1 MSVSARYDASSFNDP
16 VNDLRLERDSLRTRV
31 RILEAALTCIGRE
44 AELPSRRPE
53 TSFIA
58 VHRIASVV
66 RQSLEEEP
74 DTPPISGLR
83 PIARAKC

>member
-1 MSVSARYDASSFNDP
+1 MNLSIRNDASCFAEP
-16 VNDLRLERDSLRTRV
+16 VADLRVERDALKTRV
-31 RILEAALTCIGRE
+31 RILESALACIGRE

-66 RQSLEEEP
+66 RQSLERTEP
-74 DTPPISGLR
+74 PPISTLR
-83 PIARAKC
+83 PIARASS

>member
-1 MSVSARYDASSFNDP
+1 MSVSIRYDASCFNDHIA
-16 VNDLRLERDSLRTRV
+16 DLRIERDALQTRV
-31 RILEAALTCIGRE
+31 RILEAALACIGRE

-66 RQSLEEEP
+66 RQVLEEP
-74 DTPPISGLR
+74 DSPPVSGLR
-83 PIARAKC
+83 PLANC

>member
-1 MSVSARYDASSFNDP
+1 MSVSARYDASCFNDHIA
-16 VNDLRLERDSLRTRV
+16 DLRLERDALKTRV
-31 RILEAALTCIGRE
+31 RILESALACIGRE

-66 RQSLEEEP
+66 RQSLEEP
-74 DTPPISGLR
+74 DAAPVSGMKPL
-83 PIARAKC
+83 ARAKC

>member
-1 MSVSARYDASSFNDP
+1 MTVSARYDASCLNDHIA
-16 VNDLRLERDSLRTRV
+16 DLRLERDALKTRV
-31 RILEAALTCIGRE
+31 RILESALACIGRE

-66 RQSLEEEP
+66 RQSLEEP
-74 DTPPISGLR
+74 DCPPASGMR